1 MGRASLFA
9 GPVRLSA
16 RRLLQQ
22 PVLPQDVAKS
32 VVGHP
37 QRAHRLPG
45 HQRVHDGLLGG
56 LDSGVEDRV
65 EGVVGQEP
73 RSNGGEQIRGGAFDR
88 GMLARMD
95 PGLLFG
101 AFGIGTAVLSAIYA
115 RAQAREARSQV
126 EGMRR
131 EAMLKSSRSISD
143 AMLAMRSGLVNS
155 PEIMQE
161 YLAANPQM
169 VAAYGDVDRVRSVIH
184 LRNYLDVMQD
194 VYFLRKEGIVAAY
207 QWRNWVGSFVPF
219 ARTPT
224 FRALCENV
232 IARRTLDDEFAGF
245 LQAVLDGK
253 PPPEPRSD
261 LAG

>member
-1 MGRASLFA
+1 
-9 GPVRLSA
+9 
-16 RRLLQQ
+16 
-22 PVLPQDVAKS
+22 
-32 VVGHP
+32 
-37 QRAHRLPG
+37 
-45 HQRVHDGLLGG
+45 
-56 LDSGVEDRV
+56 
-65 EGVVGQEP
+65 
-73 RSNGGEQIRGGAFDR
+73 
-88 GMLARMD
+88 MD
-95 PGLLFG
+95 LGLLFG
-101 AFGIGTAVLSAIYA
+101 ALGIGTAVLSAIYA

-143 AMLAMRSGLVNS
+143 AMLAVRAGLVNS

-253 PPPEPRSD
+253 PPPEPFASGR
-261 LAG
+261 